1 MTVEP
6 VLACDLERGFPVSV
20 VRANGRLSIASA
32 PMLRRAV
39 LKALADQPELI
50 LLDVSGLRAED
61 DLALTA
67 LPMLARQSAADG
79 IAMIVTGPPTA
90 LRRQLEAMAVTR
102 WVTVAE
108 SRASALDLHA
118 HAPGPLRAALQLP
131 AHPSATTAA
140 RRLVDDAC
148 RRWRITYLAD
158 IAGLV
163 VTELVANSV
172 LHAGT
177 PMRLLLSLREHH
189 LHVSVRDG
197 SSRLP
202 RPMTAD
208 EDLESG
214 RGLLIIEGLAA
225 AWGSVA
231 VAGGKVVW
239 VTLQRARQP
248 SDPR

>member
-1 MTVEP
+1 MTAEP
-6 VLACDLERGFPVSV
+6 MLACDLERGFPVSV
-20 VRANGRLSIASA
+20 VHATGRLSIASA
-32 PMLRRAV
+32 PVLRRAV

-79 IAMIVTGPPTA
+79 IAMIVIGPPTD

-108 SRASALDLHA
+108 SQTKALELHA

-131 AHPSATTAA
+131 AHPSATTDA

-148 RRWRITYLAD
+148 QRWRITHLAD
-158 IAGLV
+158 TAALI
-163 VTELVANSV
+163 VTELVANGIQ
-172 LHAGT
+172 HAGT

-202 RPMTAD
+202 RPTVAD
-208 EDLESG
+208 DDLESG
-214 RGLLIIEGLAA
+214 RGLLIVEGLAA

-239 VTLQRARQP
+239 VTLRRTRRP